1 LTAIT
6 YARYDMRRLFRNRRF
21 LIFTVGFP
29 LLLFLFVAN
38 SNKNVKLE
46 GIPFPVYYLTGM
58 VAWGTMNA
66 VSAGG
71 GIISLEREVGWTRQL
86 RITPL
91 PARAYI
97 ATKVASGYVLACLT
111 IIVLYIAAQTV
122 PVHLTVGGW
131 LLMTALVLIG
141 LLPFAA
147 LGIFLGHTLRPDTL
161 GPVIGVISAIFAL
174 LGGAWFPIAQSGTVY
189 DVTKLLPSY
198 WLVQAGRAGLS
209 HQVWP
214 LEGWVVI
221 VVWTVGLTALAA
233 MAYRRDTGKSKAV

>member
-6 YARYDMRRLFRNRRF
+6 YARYDMRRLYRNRRF
-21 LIFTVGFP
+21 LIFTVAFP
-29 LLLFLFVAN
+29 VILYLFIAS
-38 SNKNVKLE
+38 SNKHVMLE

-71 GIISLEREVGWTRQL
+71 GIIALERAVGWTRQL

-91 PARAYI
+91 PVSSYM
-97 ATKVASGYVLACLT
+97 ATKVASGYALACLT
-111 IIVLYIAAQTV
+111 IIVLYIAALSI

-131 LLMTALVLIG
+131 LLMTALVLVG

-147 LGIFLGHTLRPDTL
+147 LGIWLGHSVTPDTM
-161 GPVIGVISAIFAL
+161 GPAIGIISGIFAL
-174 LGGAWFPIAQSGTVY
+174 LGGAWFPISKSGTFY

-198 WLVQAGRAGLS
+198 WLVQAGRAGLT
-209 HQVWP
+209 HQAWP
-214 LEGWVVI
+214 LEGWIVL
-221 VVWTVGLTALAA
+221 VVWTTGLTVLAA
-233 MAYRRDTGKSKAV
+233 MAYRRDTGKA